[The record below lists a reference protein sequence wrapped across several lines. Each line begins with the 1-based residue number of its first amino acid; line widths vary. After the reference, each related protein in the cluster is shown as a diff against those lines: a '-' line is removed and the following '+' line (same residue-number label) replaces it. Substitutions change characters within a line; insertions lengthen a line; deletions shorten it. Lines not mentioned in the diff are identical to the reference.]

1 MSRVYPLPSALQKK
15 IIDLFCP
22 AHLRNNPS
30 IRAGKSNVAR
40 ILLGR
45 PISDPGRV
53 APKRFFNAYNF
64 PLTRD
69 RAELLG
75 IDVANTAVEMGRLLT
90 QMHMK
95 AKNDARDIE
104 IVLGANV
111 TNDFSKPREPR
122 IWVIDFNQVAPFNYT
137 EGQIPCLVEAF
148 FANEAYFPR
157 PRPSDELYKLFS
169 QAYIA
174 ECAKIENVA
183 LVLGRLFIN
192 ALEREQLARDRT
204 EPCSQFYSQVCTS
217 T

>member
-1 MSRVYPLPSALQKK
+1 MSRVYPLPSALRKK

-30 IRAGKSNVAR
+30 ITARKSHLAR

-45 PISDPGRV
+45 PIPDPGRV
-53 APKRFFNAYNF
+53 APQRFFDTYNF

-75 IDVANTAVEMGRLLT
+75 IDVVNTAVEMGRLLA

-111 TNDFSKPREPR
+111 TNDSTRYREP
-122 IWVIDFNQVAPFNYT
+122 
-137 EGQIPCLVEAF
+137 
-148 FANEAYFPR
+148 
-157 PRPSDELYKLFS
+157 
-169 QAYIA
+169 
-174 ECAKIENVA
+174 
-183 LVLGRLFIN
+183 
-192 ALEREQLARDRT
+192 
-204 EPCSQFYSQVCTS
+204 
-217 T
+217 